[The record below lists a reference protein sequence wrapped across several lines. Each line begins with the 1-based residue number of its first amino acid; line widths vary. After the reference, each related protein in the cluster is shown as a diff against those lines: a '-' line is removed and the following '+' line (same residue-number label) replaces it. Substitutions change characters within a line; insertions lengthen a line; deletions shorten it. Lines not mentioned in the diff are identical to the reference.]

1 MLNSTNKVD
10 DLHEFKPFLLKQ
22 KRIMGLDM
30 GKKRIGVSIST
41 HSLDG
46 ALPLRTI
53 SEDKF
58 SNIIHILKSII
69 SEYKIMGI
77 IFGLPK
83 NMDGTEGRSAQ
94 SVKDKAE
101 KMCSEINIK
110 YAFWDERLST
120 VAVERNYEKNEKSRS
135 KKKQAKKDIDNLAAA
150 FILEGAINYIM
161 KSKY

>member
-1 MLNSTNKVD
+1 
-10 DLHEFKPFLLKQ
+10 
-22 KRIMGLDM
+22 MGLDL

-41 HSLDG
+41 HRLDG

-53 SEDKF
+53 SEDKL
-58 SNIIHILKSII
+58 SNVIDILKSMI
-69 SEYKIMGI
+69 SEYNIIGI

-83 NMDGTEGRSAQ
+83 NMDGTEGKSAQ
-94 SVKDKAE
+94 SVRDKAE
-101 KMCSEINIK
+101 LMCSKINIK

-150 FILEGAINYIM
+150 FILELSLIHI
-161 KSKY
+161 

>member
-1 MLNSTNKVD
+1 
-10 DLHEFKPFLLKQ
+10 
-22 KRIMGLDM
+22 MGLDL

-53 SEDKF
+53 SEDKL
-58 SNIIHILKSII
+58 SNVIDILKSMI
-69 SEYKIMGI
+69 SEYNIIGI

-83 NMDGTEGRSAQ
+83 NMDGTEGKSAQ
-94 SVKDKAE
+94 SVRDKAE
-101 KMCSEINIK
+101 LMCSKINIK

-135 KKKQAKKDIDNLAAA
+135 KKKQAKKELIKKLKIIINGA
-150 FILEGAINYIM
+150 FKRNKLSIVNEFSTKLEYWDKVNF
-161 KSKY
+161 

>member
-10 DLHEFKPFLLKQ
+10 DLHEFKPFLLNQ

-58 SNIIHILKSII
+58 SNIIDILKSII
-69 SEYKIMGI
+69 SEYNIMGI

-110 YAFWDERLST
+110 YAFGTKDFLPLLLREIMTKMKKADQKKNRL
-120 VAVERNYEKNEKSRS
+120 
-135 KKKQAKKDIDNLAAA
+135 KKTLIT
-150 FILEGAINYIM
+150 
-161 KSKY
+161 

>member
-10 DLHEFKPFLLKQ
+10 DLYEFKPFLLNQ
-22 KRIMGLDM
+22 NRIMGLDL

-58 SNIIHILKSII
+58 SKIIDILKSII
-69 SEYKIMGI
+69 SEYNIKGI

-101 KMCSEINIK
+101 KMCNEINIK

-120 VAVERNYEKNEKSRS
+120 VAVEKNYVKNEKSRS
-135 KKKQAKKDIDNLAAA
+135 KKNRLKKTLIT
-150 FILEGAINYIM
+150 
-161 KSKY
+161 

>member
-10 DLHEFKPFLLKQ
+10 DLYEFKPFLLNQ
-22 KRIMGLDM
+22 NRIMGLDL

-41 HSLDG
+41 QSLDG

-58 SNIIHILKSII
+58 SKIIDILKSII
-69 SEYKIMGI
+69 SEYNIKGI

-101 KMCSEINIK
+101 KMCNEINIK

-120 VAVERNYEKNEKSRS
+120 VAVERNYVKNEKSRS
-135 KKKQAKKDIDNLAAA
+135 KKKQVKKDIDNLAAA